1 MLFTKAIINL
11 VINMLLSEKMKEQ
24 ERFSISE
31 RTVISYIF
39 KNWDEIQD
47 QTAKQ
52 IAEEAYTHPSIL
64 TRIAKK
70 LGYSGWVDLKEAFV
84 KEMYYL
90 NNNFHNVDANFPFDE
105 TDNFMTISN
114 KLATLNEMTIE
125 DTLSLIDYNALKK
138 QLNI

>member
-84 KEMYYL
+84 KEMYY
-90 NNNFHNVDANFPFDE
+90 
-105 TDNFMTISN
+105 
-114 KLATLNEMTIE
+114 
-125 DTLSLIDYNALKK
+125 
-138 QLNI
+138 